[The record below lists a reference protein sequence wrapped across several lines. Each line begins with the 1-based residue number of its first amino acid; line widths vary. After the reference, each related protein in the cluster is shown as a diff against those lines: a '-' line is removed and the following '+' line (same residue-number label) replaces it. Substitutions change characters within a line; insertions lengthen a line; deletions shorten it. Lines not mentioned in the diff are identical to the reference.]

1 MHRIFA
7 VPVGSPAPPLL
18 YEVRG
23 WFPRVLP
30 TRLSGLSLA
39 LLVVAA
45 LLVGTG
51 LLAVSARVRFELG
64 FSPVPITGQ
73 TFAVLL
79 IGAVYGSRLGA
90 VTVITYLIE
99 GVSGLPVFAG
109 GASGWAYF
117 SATSGGYFVGFIGA
131 AYMVGWLA
139 ERGWDRSALT
149 MAVAMAVRFKK
160 QFERLAA
167 TLNSPPLIWIWHS
180 VALRNGT
187 TPGSR
192 RCTIA
197 PSASTSIAPSAGML
211 GVAAADVINSSILEE
226 KVTGTKGNQS
236 TLQKAL

>member
-1 MHRIFA
+1 MQRIFA

-23 WFPRVLP
+23 WLPRV
-30 TRLSGLSLA
+30 SGLSLA

-51 LLAVSARVRFELG
+51 LLTVSARVRFELG

-90 VTVITYLIE
+90 VTVFAYLIE

-149 MAVAMAVRFKK
+149 MAVAMAIGNVVIYVPGWWWLMYELGISTGYSWDIGVQPFLIGDALKIG
-160 QFERLAA
+160 LASGLLPTA
-167 TLNSPPLIWIWHS
+167 WAIRDELVCRGRQH
-180 VALRNGT
+180 
-187 TPGSR
+187 
-192 RCTIA
+192 
-197 PSASTSIAPSAGML
+197 
-211 GVAAADVINSSILEE
+211 
-226 KVTGTKGNQS
+226 
-236 TLQKAL
+236 

>member
-7 VPVGSPAPPLL
+7 VPAGSPVPPLL

-23 WFPRVLP
+23 WLPRV
-30 TRLSGLSLA
+30 SGLSLA
-39 LLVVAA
+39 LLVVVA

-51 LLAVSARVRFELG
+51 LLAVSARVSLPLG

-90 VTVITYLIE
+90 VTVIAYLIE

-131 AYMVGWLA
+131 AYAVGWLA

-149 MAVAMAVRFKK
+149 MAVAMAIGNVV
-160 QFERLAA
+160 
-167 TLNSPPLIWIWHS
+167 IY
-180 VALRNGT
+180 V
-187 TPGSR
+187 PGWWWLMYELG
-192 RCTIA
+192 I
-197 PSASTSIAPSAGML
+197 STGRSWDL
-211 GVAAADVINSSILEE
+211 GVQPFLIGD
-226 KVTGTKGNQS
+226 
-236 TLQKAL
+236 ALKIGLASGLLPTAWAIRDELVYRGRQH